1 MSLVV
6 KNEGAIDSAEG
17 TVFGA
22 QEGPRTIGDLLGKDN
37 DLLPLYRGGA
47 LIITGEEVPVTPD
60 APAG

>member
-1 MSLVV
+1 MSLVI

-22 QEGPRTIGDLLGKDN
+22 QEGPRTIGDLLGDTN

-47 LIITGEEVPVTPD
+47 MIITSDEELPS
-60 APAG
+60 GG